1 MHSVLLFGIL
11 PTMNEKKTF
20 SCGKSAGSGVVRAR
34 PTVVAGLVRAPDPT
48 PADERAAAEHRAWL
62 ARYLPVEQAIM
73 ADRERRRERRLELR
87 AKRRAESARAFGDAC
102 EYSDGQ
108 AVRWRRGEFV
118 PCEEFVLSLARD
130 TGYFLYLDWA
140 RRFSS
145 GRVDALRGAMRR
157 PLYYAREN
165 DRRRALAAERRRIRR
180 RTTENPCPTREQI
193 LDAWLHVKD
202 SHEAT
207 IRFGGLIEDLECYL
221 DNSLIRNEEGA
232 IVGRCP
238 GVKGWLKDNVP
249 TLWLRYTTVMR
260 YKAAAKKLRQLAGLS
275 DPTPVDRVLAPPQ
288 AEEDGPVGNH
298 GADEN
303 ISGKRDTVGGGEEHA
318 KENVGKAKETPDVA
332 VVRARAVWLEVAA
345 SAGKSP
351 TSLVARIDALVD
363 PERVE
368 DANML
373 REWRERYENE
383 ITVRTRKKWWRKL
396 LKKAA
401 GGALVKRAVGAMA
414 G

>member
-1 MHSVLLFGIL
+1 MS
-11 PTMNEKKTF
+11 PKKT
-20 SCGKSAGSGVVRAR
+20 RAKANQAES
-34 PTVVAGLVRAPDPT
+34 PASDADARA
-48 PADERAAAEHRAWL
+48 EAEHQAWL
-62 ARYLPVEQAIM
+62 DRYLPVEQAVM
-73 ADRERRRERRLELR
+73 ADRERRRERRLALR
-87 AKRRAESARAFGDAC
+87 AKRREERAREFGDIC
-102 EYSDGQ
+102 EASDGM
-108 AVRWRRGEFV
+108 ASRWHAGGFFFA
-118 PCEEFVLSLARD
+118 EEFVRTLLRDGGYLA
-130 TGYFLYLDWA
+130 YLDWA
-140 RRFSS
+140 RRYSS

-165 DRRRALAAERRRIRR
+165 ERRRALAAERRRIRQ
-180 RTTENPCPTREQI
+180 RTTENPCPTKEQI
-193 LDAWLHVKD
+193 LDAWLRVKE

-221 DNSLIRNEEGA
+221 DNSLIRDGDGA

-238 GVKGWLKDNVP
+238 GVKGWLKDNLP
-249 TLWLRYTTVMR
+249 ALWLRYTTVMR
-260 YKAAAKKLRQLAGLS
+260 YKAAAKKLRQVVGLS
-275 DPTPVDRVLAPPQ
+275 DPTPVDRVLAPEP
-288 AEEDGPVGNH
+288 
-298 GADEN
+298 
-303 ISGKRDTVGGGEEHA
+303 SGGGAPAPGERAGGDRGAEGRA
-318 KENVGKAKETPDVA
+318 AGGAEAAAGGTAAGGGAGPAAPDVA
-332 VVRARAVWLEVAA
+332 VVRARALWLEVAA
-345 SAGKSP
+345 GAGGSP

-383 ITVRTRKKWWRKL
+383 ITVRTRRKWWRRL

>member
-1 MHSVLLFGIL
+1 MS
-11 PTMNEKKTF
+11 EKKAF
-20 SCGKSAGSGVVRAR
+20 SCGNPAKSRTVRTR
-34 PTVVAGLVRAPDPT
+34 PAVIAGLVRAPDPT

-62 ARYLPVEQAIM
+62 DRYLPVEQAIM

-102 EYSDGQ
+102 EFSDGH

-118 PCEEFVLSLARD
+118 PCEEFILSLARD
-130 TGYFLYLDWA
+130 TGYFLYVDWA

-165 DRRRALAAERRRIRR
+165 ERRRALAAERRRIRR
-180 RTTENPCPTREQI
+180 RTTENPCPTKEQI

-207 IRFGGLIEDLECYL
+207 IRFGGLLEDLECYL

-249 TLWLRYTTVMR
+249 ALWLRYTTVMR

-275 DPTPVDRVLAPPQ
+275 DPVPVDRVLAQQ
-288 AEEDGPVGNH
+288 AKEDAPFRDY

-303 ISGKRDTVGGGEEHA
+303 ISGKGDAVGGGEEHA
-318 KENVGKAKETPDVA
+318 KENVGKAKETPDVKEIPDVA

-368 DANML
+368 DVNML
-373 REWRERYENE
+373 REWRERYESE
-383 ITVRTRKKWWRKL
+383 ITVRTRKRWWRRL
-396 LKKAA
+396 LKIKASA
-401 GGALVKRAVGAMA
+401 A
-414 G
+414 

>member
-1 MHSVLLFGIL
+1 LHSVLLFGIL
-11 PTMNEKKTF
+11 PNMSENKTF
-20 SCGKSAGSGVVRAR
+20 SCGKSVGSCVVRAR

-102 EYSDGQ
+102 EFSDGH

-118 PCEEFVLSLARD
+118 TGEEFVLSLARD
-130 TGYFLYLDWA
+130 TGYFLYVDWA

-145 GRVDALRGAMRR
+145 SRVDALRGAMRR

-165 DRRRALAAERRRIRR
+165 ERRRALAAERRRIRR
-180 RTTENPCPTREQI
+180 RTTENPCPTKEQI
-193 LDAWLHVKD
+193 LEAWLHVKD

-207 IRFGGLIEDLECYL
+207 IRFGGLMEDLECYL

-249 TLWLRYTTVMR
+249 ALWLRYTTVMR

-275 DPTPVDRVLAPPQ
+275 DPTPVDRVLAPP
-288 AEEDGPVGNH
+288 AKEDAPFRDY
-298 GADEN
+298 GADES
-303 ISGKRDTVGGGEEHA
+303 ISGKGDAVGGGEKQA

-345 SAGKSP
+345 SAGRSP

-383 ITVRTRKKWWRKL
+383 ITVRTRKRWWRKL
-396 LKKAA
+396 LKMKRLDDVKTSAA
-401 GGALVKRAVGAMA
+401 
-414 G
+414 

>member
-1 MHSVLLFGIL
+1 MS
-11 PTMNEKKTF
+11 EKKTF
-20 SCGKSAGSGVVRAR
+20 PHGRYADERAAGTR
-34 PTVVAGLVRAPDPT
+34 PAVVAGLVRAPDPT
-48 PADERAAAEHRAWL
+48 PAEERAAAEHREWL
-62 ARYLPVEQAIM
+62 ARYLPVEQAVM
-73 ADRERRRERRLELR
+73 ADCERRRERRLELR
-87 AKRRAESARAFGDAC
+87 AKRRADDARAFGDVC
-102 EYSDGQ
+102 ESSEGRS
-108 AVRWRRGEFV
+108 VCWRRGEFG
-118 PCEEFVLSLARD
+118 PCEELVRFLARD
-130 TGYFLYLDWA
+130 SGYILYLDWM
-140 RRFSS
+140 RRLSS

-165 DRRRALAAERRRIRR
+165 ERRRALAAERRRIRR
-180 RTTENPCPTREQI
+180 RTTENPCPTKEQI

-221 DNSLIRNEEGA
+221 DNSLVRDEGGA

-249 TLWLRYTTVMR
+249 ALWLKYTTVMR

-275 DPTPVDRVLAPPQ
+275 DPTPVDAVLVPA
-288 AEEDGPVGNH
+288 
-298 GADEN
+298 
-303 ISGKRDTVGGGEEHA
+303 A
-318 KENVGKAKETPDVA
+318 KEAPDVA

-345 SAGKSP
+345 SAGRSP

-363 PERVE
+363 PERVD

-383 ITVRTRKKWWRKL
+383 ITVRTRKRWWRRLVGKI
-396 LKKAA
+396 A
-401 GGALVKRAVGAMA
+401 G
-414 G
+414 